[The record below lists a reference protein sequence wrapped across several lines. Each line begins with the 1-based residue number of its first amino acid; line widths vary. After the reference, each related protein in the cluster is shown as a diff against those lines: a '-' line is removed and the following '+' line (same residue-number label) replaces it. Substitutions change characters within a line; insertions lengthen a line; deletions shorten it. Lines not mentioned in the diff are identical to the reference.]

1 MIGLSPLSTAHPNV
15 FQHELVRPSTP
26 CYGRFS
32 LAMDRSLGF
41 GSTPHDWTRYSHSL
55 SLRLRQGLN
64 LAVQSNSQAH
74 YAKGMQQPQRAVTAC
89 KRMVSGSISLP
100 STGFF
105 SPFPH
110 GTGALSVTDEYLA
123 LEGGPPGFRPRFTCA
138 ALLGILV
145 GCVGFSHTGLSPC
158 IAQHSRSFR

>member
-1 MIGLSPLSTAHPNV
+1 MAFHPYPQLIQTFFNTNWFGPPPPVTEGSAWPWVDHSVSGLPRT
-15 FQHELVRPSTP
+15 TK
-26 CYGRFS
+26 
-32 LAMDRSLGF
+32 
-41 GSTPHDWTRYSHSL
+41 TRYSHSL
-55 SLRLRQGLN
+55 SLRLRQRLN

-74 YAKGMQQPQRAVTAC
+74 YAKGMQQPLKAATAC

-123 LEGGPPGFRPRFTCA
+123 LEGGPPGFRPRFTCE

-145 GCVGFSHTGLSPC
+145 GCFRLSHTGLSPC
-158 IAQHSRSFR
+158 VAQHSNCFR